1 MWSPWPSAMSSP
13 AAPDIVYF
21 DLETQRSAGDVG
33 GWGNKDRM
41 GMSIGVTYSTKLAE
55 YRIYREKDADEL
67 VSQLLRADL
76 VVGFNH
82 IDFDYRVLQAYTILD
97 LAAQTVNL
105 DLLVS
110 IEAALGR
117 RIKLEDVAMATLG
130 VGKTAEGMQAITWFR
145 EGKWLDI
152 ARYCAYDVKVT
163 MRVHEYG
170 RKFGHVKY
178 LDPTGQEQKLPVDW

>member
-1 MWSPWPSAMSSP
+1 MTDS

-41 GMSIGVTYSTKLAE
+41 GMSIGVTYSTRLGE
-55 YRIYREKDADEL
+55 YRIYQEKDADEL

-97 LAAQTVNL
+97 LESQTRNL
-105 DLLVS
+105 DLLID
-110 IEAALGR
+110 IEKNLGR
-117 RIKLEDVAMATLG
+117 RMKLEDVAMASLG
-130 VGKTAEGMQAITWFR
+130 VGKTAEGLQAIAWYR
-145 EGKWLDI
+145 EGKFHEI

-170 RKFGHVKY
+170 RSRGYVKY
-178 LDPTGQEQKLPVDW
+178 RDNTGQEQRLPVQW